1 MRCVIFLCVL
11 VTRGDTVVG
20 WACRLRRL
28 VVRWRETRGSTV
40 SLPFSRILARIYPR
54 ICRPKLTQTIP
65 LSPYDVATL
74 VPGGH
79 AVSTRVKNGRRR
91 IHHTC
96 LALPDSPIAQAKTRA
111 LWKARADA
119 FATQSAPR
127 ISSALPLELDLIILG
142 YSTSCSLT
150 PQLTTDNMLADG
162 RIRRTSLLEG
172 AQNSDASAQWSDF
185 ALPGAVL
192 ALDVVQNH
200 RTGERVLVGGAD
212 DGTITIWALEY
223 VVQYRGHC
231 DIRSRFLQ
239 HAEAVRAV
247 DGLYDPAFPRYLS
260 AG

>member
-1 MRCVIFLCVL
+1 M
-11 VTRGDTVVG
+11 G
-20 WACRLRRL
+20 
-28 VVRWRETRGSTV
+28 
-40 SLPFSRILARIYPR
+40 LPFTPSHRRPLGRNPRKHSKPPNLRILARIYPR
-54 ICRPKLTQTIP
+54 ICRPKLMQTIP

-96 LALPDSPIAQAKTRA
+96 LALPDSPIPQAKTRA
-111 LWKARADA
+111 LWKARTDV

-127 ISSALPLELDLIILG
+127 ISSTLPLELDLIILG
-142 YSTSCSLT
+142 YGTSRSLT
-150 PQLTTDNMLADG
+150 PQLITDNMLADG
-162 RIRRTSLLEG
+162 RIRRTTLLGG

-212 DGTITIWALEY
+212 DGTIAIWALEY
-223 VVQYRGHC
+223 VV
-231 DIRSRFLQ
+231 
-239 HAEAVRAV
+239 
-247 DGLYDPAFPRYLS
+247 
-260 AG
+260 